1 MFISEIMTK
10 EVVTISPDVL
20 LKDAAEVF
28 RDKRIS
34 GIPVVNDDG
43 RVVGI
48 ITLTDMLKALN
59 RIYTLK
65 ELQDRVGAL
74 DFSKMRADERL
85 KAKVRDIMTKEVY
98 TMGQHE
104 TVDNLMRIM
113 FTKNI
118 HTIPVL
124 DQGRIIGIVGKRDLI
139 HACF

>member
-1 MFISEIMTK
+1 MLISEIMTK
-10 EVVTISPDVL
+10 EVVTISPDVS

-43 RVVGI
+43 RTVGI

-65 ELQDRVGAL
+65 ELQDRMGAL

-85 KAKVRDIMTKEVY
+85 KGRVRDIMTKEVY
-98 TMGQHE
+98 TMGPHE

-118 HTIPVL
+118 HTIPIIE
-124 DQGRIIGIVGKRDLI
+124 QGRIIGIVGKRDLI
-139 HACF
+139 YACF